1 MSESPTPGLLAAQAQ
16 GGARRGAFA
25 VWAGAARD
33 VLRRQAWLIAVMG
46 GYIALGMAIGRW
58 HGQTIKV
65 TLYNE
70 IVSQLFIS
78 FALTAFC
85 VHTFRLLRRHR
96 PKRPLAFLTRDL
108 LTNYLTPHRILTPLP
123 VLLLT
128 SPFISVVSSVKRLIA
143 FMNPFDWDARFA
155 ELDRLLHGGIHPWEL
170 LHPLLAHPYVTAAVS
185 ELYSFPW
192 FFAVALLQF
201 WLIFTRHEARHRLI
215 LTNLLCWILLG
226 NLAATL
232 FSSAGPVYYA
242 HFVPGPDPYAE
253 LMAHLAGINAI
264 IPLSALESQDYLWS
278 MYQSGQVLP
287 GTGISAMPSMHLSM
301 ATLMVL
307 AARHIGRRTTI
318 LAWAYL
324 VFLQLGSVYLG
335 WHYAIDGYAS
345 TAATF
350 TIWWALGRLGG
361 RRRARRDD
369 ERPTSRAEASQV

>member
-1 MSESPTPGLLAAQAQ
+1 MSESPAPGLTAQSAPAR
-16 GGARRGAFA
+16 ARRGVLEAWTA
-25 VWAGAARD
+25 AARD
-33 VLRRQAWLIAVMG
+33 VLRQQAWLIAVMA

-58 HGQTIKV
+58 YGQTIKV

-70 IVSQLFIS
+70 IVSQLFVA

-85 VHTFRLLRRHR
+85 VHTFRLLRRHK
-96 PKRPLAFLTRDL
+96 PERPLAFLARDL
-108 LTNYLTPHRILTPLP
+108 VTNYLTPHRVLTPLP

-128 SPFISVVSSVKRLIA
+128 SPFISVVSSVKRLIG

-155 ELDRLLHGGIHPWEL
+155 ELDRLLHGGVHPWEL
-170 LHPLLAHPYVTAAVS
+170 LHPVFAHPYVTAAVS

-192 FFAVALLQF
+192 FFAVALMQF
-201 WLIFTRHEARHRLI
+201 WLIFTAHRERHRLI
-215 LTNLLCWILLG
+215 MTNLLCWILLG

-242 HFVPGPDPYAE
+242 HFVTGPNPYTE
-253 LMAHLAGINAI
+253 LLAHLAGVNAS
-264 IPLSALESQDYLWS
+264 IPLSALASQDYLWS

-307 AARHIGRRTTI
+307 VARHIGRRTTI
-318 LAWAYL
+318 CAWAYL
-324 VFLQLGSVYLG
+324 VFLELGSVYLG

-345 TAATF
+345 IAATLA
-350 TIWWALGRLGG
+350 IWWALGRLGRPETM
-361 RRRARRDD
+361 RRRAGPPHGEP
-369 ERPTSRAEASQV
+369 ERGEI